1 MEFDCT
7 KSMIWQGVNRNLIKL
22 TGGKLKFAQITG
34 GKPKFPQI
42 TGGGI
47 FHEGPKP
54 NKF

>member
-1 MEFDCT
+1 MVEGKPKFNQIT
-7 KSMIWQGVNRNLIKL
+7 RGVNRNLLKL
-22 TGGKLKFAQITG
+22 QG

-47 FHEGPKP
+47 FHKGPKP